1 MSHLAEKTAI
11 ITGGAQGLGRG
22 IALELAKAG
31 ADIIIA
37 DLNTEAAETVVAEIN
52 KLGREAIALYLNVTD
67 IASIKDCAQ
76 EVLVRFPRIDI
87 LVNNA
92 GVMQR
97 GMGTN
102 VTAEDFDLCHNV
114 NVKGVWA
121 VSQAFIPHFKN
132 NGEGKIV
139 NIASVAGRR
148 GHEFATA
155 YCASKAAVIS
165 LTQSLAAEL
174 GPDNINVNAVCPGI
188 IWTPM
193 WEKIEGMVNETD
205 SEEVINQKETF
216 KANINMTPLRR
227 PQTVDDVGCAVTFLV
242 SSSAKNIT
250 GQALNVDGGIV
261 MN

>member
-1 MSHLAEKTAI
+1 MINLKNKTAL
-11 ITGGAQGLGRG
+11 ITGGAQGLGSG

-37 DLNTEAAETVVAEIN
+37 DINTTAAETVVTEIN
-52 KLGREAIALYLNVTD
+52 ALGRQAIALRLDVTD
-67 IASIKDCAQ
+67 EASIKDCAQ
-76 EVLVRFPRIDI
+76 AALRQFPCIDI

-102 VTAEDFDLCHNV
+102 VTAEDFDFCYDV

-174 GPDNINVNAVCPGI
+174 GPGNINVNAICPGI

-193 WEKIEGMVNETD
+193 WEKIEGMVNDTD
-205 SEEVINQKETF
+205 SEAVISQQETF
-216 KANINMTPLRR
+216 KENIKMTPLRR
-227 PQTVDDVGCAVTFLV
+227 PQTIEDIGCAVAFLV
-242 SSSAKNIT
+242 SSAAKNIT
-250 GQALNVDGGIV
+250 GQALNVDGGAM